1 MIDKKSIVPLYF
13 QLAGMLKEQIL
24 NGEIARGVPLPSEN
38 ALMELYGLSRGT
50 VRQALQMLTQEK
62 LIERFPGRGSFIAE
76 ARLEHDANR
85 AIGFFSQLARE
96 AGRRPSARIVI
107 KEMFTSSAQ
116 IAGQLQIQ
124 PGEPVLY
131 LQRIRFVDDEP
142 WAIESTYYA
151 NPVAGQLREEDLSNS
166 LYALIQE
173 KYNHRISHSVNTISA
188 ALADEIINEY
198 LGIAIGDPVLDVT
211 RLVYLDNGQ
220 PFEYSEDIYRADRIS
235 LKMSNS
241 YIAENNGLNLRI
253 NTISTQ
259 GK

>member
-1 MIDKKSIVPLYF
+1 MIDKKSIVPLYY
-13 QLAGMLKEQIL
+13 QLAGFLKEQIQ

-96 AGRRPSARIVI
+96 AGRRPSARVVI
-107 KEMFTSSAQ
+107 REMFSASSQ
-116 IAGQLQIQ
+116 IAGKLQIQ
-124 PGEPVLY
+124 QGEPVLY
-131 LQRIRFVDDEP
+131 LQRLRFVDDEP
-142 WAIESTYYA
+142 WAIESTYYS
-151 NPVAGQLREEDLSNS
+151 NPVAGQLREEDLSTS

-173 KYNHRISHSVNTISA
+173 KYHHRISHSVNNISA
-188 ALADEIINEY
+188 ALADEIINDH

-211 RLVYLDNGQ
+211 RLVYLDTGL

-241 YIAENNGLNLRI
+241 YIAESSALNLKM
-253 NTISTQ
+253 NTIASE